1 MREHRV
7 CPWYLA
13 YTFDNPL
20 RNLVHQPE
28 KLLLPYV
35 KAGMRVL
42 DIGCGMG
49 YFSIG
54 MAKLVG
60 DSGHVT
66 SVDLQQKMLEVL
78 MKRAKRNG
86 VANRIS
92 PILCKENSLEVNEK
106 VDFVI
111 AFWMVHE
118 VPDQNALFIQLS
130 SILNPGSKMLI
141 AEPKMHVTEQGFKAS
156 IETAKKHGFSLVETP
171 KVFLSQSAVL
181 MLNK

>member
-1 MREHRV
+1 MKEHHV

-20 RNLVHQPE
+20 RNLVHKPE
-28 KLLLPYV
+28 RLLMPYV

-60 DSGHVT
+60 GSGHVT

-86 VANRIS
+86 VANRIT
-92 PILCKENSLEVNEK
+92 PVRCKEDSLEVSEK
-106 VDFVI
+106 VDFVL

-118 VPDQNALFIQLS
+118 IPDQSGLFRQVS
-130 SILNPGSKMLI
+130 SMLNPGAKMFI
-141 AEPKMHVTEQGFKAS
+141 AEPKMHVKERDFEAS
-156 IETAKKHGFSLVETP
+156 IETAEEHGFSLVETP
-171 KVFLSQSAVL
+171 RVFLSQSAVL
-181 MLNK
+181 V